1 MTTSELTSMSPEECP
16 LAQWLERQL
25 QTSIKGTQPEIV
37 TLGHLNAS
45 DVCAPMDRFQIP
57 GHDKQ
62 HAKQF
67 ASQLRY
73 LARAD
78 AEHRGT
84 LQRYAVH
91 IVWPTE
97 ADEHPSY
104 MAFSVDGSSIR
115 NQELT
120 SSTEPPTDQGTLKM
134 VMRQNEMLFRLV
146 TAGQVQKDADTAER
160 EQRMQARI
168 TELEVG
174 RMKFVELTEEM
185 LNARSD
191 REIAATAAANTEE
204 RKTKALSEAMDVVAL
219 VKPKLM
225 AKLAGGAIGD
235 PAKDGG
241 ATVALTRHIFEGM
254 NIEQIK
260 ALQATLPPAKQAAFV
275 ELYTGVM
282 NVPEDDSTEGKTAH

>member
-1 MTTSELTSMSPEECP
+1 MAAELTSMSPENDP
-16 LAQWLERQL
+16 LAMWLERHL
-25 QTSIKGTQPEIV
+25 ETPINGLNPEVI

-57 GHDKQ
+57 GHDKD
-62 HAKQF
+62 HALRF

-73 LARAD
+73 LARSD
-78 AEHRGT
+78 AETRGT

-91 IVWPTE
+91 VVWPTE
-97 ADEHPSY
+97 AGEHPAY
-104 MAFSVDGSSIR
+104 MAFSVDGGSIR

-146 TAGQVQKDADTAER
+146 TSGQVQKDADTALREER
-160 EQRMQARI
+160 LQARI

-185 LNARSD
+185 MSAQSD
-191 REIAATAAANTEE
+191 RVIAATAASNTEE
-204 RKTKALSEAMDVVAL
+204 RKNKALDEAMDVVAL
-219 VKPKLM
+219 IKPKLM
-225 AKLAGGAIGD
+225 AKLAGGSIGD
-235 PAKDGG
+235 AANDGG
-241 ATVALTRHIFEGM
+241 ATIALTRHIFEGM
-254 NIEQIK
+254 NIEEIK

-275 ELYTGVM
+275 ELYTGIM
-282 NVPEDDSTEGKTAH
+282 NVPKADKKADGDTTH

>member
-1 MTTSELTSMSPEECP
+1 M
-16 LAQWLERQL
+16 WLERHL
-25 QTSIKGTQPEIV
+25 ETVINGTSPEIV

-57 GHDKQ
+57 GHDKD
-62 HAKQF
+62 HALRF

-78 AEHRGT
+78 AETRGT

-97 ADEHPSY
+97 ADQHPAY
-104 MAFSVDGSSIR
+104 MAFSVDGGSIG

-146 TAGQVQKDADTAER
+146 TSGQVQKDADTAMREER
-160 EQRMQARI
+160 LQGRI

-185 LNARSD
+185 LTTQSD
-191 REIAATAAANTEE
+191 RTIAATQAANTEE
-204 RKTKALSEAMDVVAL
+204 RKTKALDEVLEIAAL

-225 AKLAGGAIGD
+225 AKMAGGSIGD

-241 ATVALTRHIFEGM
+241 ATIALFRHLFEGM
-254 NIEQIK
+254 TIEQMKTI
-260 ALQATLPPAKQAAFV
+260 QATLPPDKQAGFV
-275 ELYTGVM
+275 ELYTGIM
-282 NVPEDDSTEGKTAH
+282 NVPEDDKPDGETAH